1 MPESSGRGS
10 SMDVFA
16 TVWTLGGNVLFYAL
30 PFLFVL
36 TLVVFVHE
44 WGHYKV
50 GRWCGVDVK
59 TFSIGFGRELFGWT
73 DSHGTRWRFAAIPLG
88 GYVKFAGDGNAAS
101 AAPDAEAVAAMPEEE
116 RRRTLPG
123 ASLPRRT
130 AIVAA
135 GPIANFIF
143 AILIFAVVA
152 MVYGKTVIAPRVDR
166 VNAGSAA
173 EQAGL
178 RTGDLIKAIDG
189 ASVESFDAVRRIVS
203 INAGNPLAFSVERE
217 GAAMTISVTPALVER
232 RSALGVERLGVI
244 GVTAAARPED
254 VRNETFGPLGAIA
267 YGASESWFIVTRTFD
282 YLGKLITGREKA
294 DQLSGVIHIA
304 EVSGHVASTGG
315 FISLLT
321 LAAVLSV
328 SIGLMNLFPIPMLDG
343 GHLMFY
349 AAEALRGR
357 PLSERVQEYAFRAG
371 IAFVLTLT
379 LFVTWNDI
387 MRIVTRSVS
396 G

>member
-1 MPESSGRGS
+1 MDFLGS
-10 SMDVFA
+10 LVG
-16 TVWTLGGNVLFYAL
+16 LGSNLLFYAL
-30 PFLFVL
+30 PFLFIL
-36 TLVVFVHE
+36 TVVVFVHE
-44 WGHYKV
+44 YGHYKV
-50 GRWCGVDVK
+50 GRWCGVDVT

-73 DSHGTRWRFAAIPLG
+73 DKHGTRWRFAAIPLG
-88 GYVKFAGDGNAAS
+88 GYVKFAGDSNAAS
-101 AAPDAEAVAAMPEEE
+101 VPDAGGVAQLSEEE

-123 ASLPRRT
+123 APVGRRA

-143 AILIFAVVA
+143 SILVFAAIVMAF
-152 MVYGKTVIAPRVDR
+152 GKATISPRVDR

-178 RTGDLIKAIDG
+178 VPGDLILSIDG
-189 ASVESFDAVRRIVS
+189 RAVATFDEVRRIVS
-203 INAGNPLAFSVERE
+203 VNAENQLSFVVQRNGEEIR
-217 GAAMTISVTPALVER
+217 AAVTPALVER
-232 RSALGVERLGVI
+232 RNPLGVERLGII
-244 GVTAAARPED
+244 GVTAANRPED
-254 VRNETFGPLGAIA
+254 VRQVSYGPIEAI
-267 YGASESWFIVTRTFD
+267 GHGVSESWFIVTRTFD

-328 SIGLMNLFPIPMLDG
+328 SIGLMNLFPVPMLDG
-343 GHLMFY
+343 GHLVFY
-349 AAEALRGR
+349 AYEALRGR
-357 PLSERVQEYAFRAG
+357 PASEKVQEYAFRAG
-371 IAFVLTLT
+371 IALVLMLT
-379 LFVTWNDI
+379 VFVTWNDI
-387 MRIVTRSVS
+387 TRIVTRSVA